1 VWKICVAGPSGP
13 IRNPQSEIRNSRALA
28 PLPIPLHNR
37 PMLSDPANSEEHLQA
52 RKVNVSFSPDA
63 LIRVARG
70 FSCIFWGIPL
80 SLLLFSGAL
89 DIRLFAFVR
98 MPAYVLG
105 IFVAYI
111 GTVFLQRAGPLSDM
125 WTRRVRQ
132 LLFLLL
138 AEIYL
143 APFVYWWRQMPQ
155 VPYFTANML
164 ALVICTTWVLFVV
177 NRLAGE
183 VCKLLCDRTF
193 LIETQVAGWLS
204 VGFML
209 TPLAHAL
216 YTSIRAVLQPDG
228 PSVFVFEL
236 PLWIYALALLPF
248 TITMAV
254 SWKIKERCLQV
265 LKMSAKVPPIQSPAT
280 GP

>member
-1 VWKICVAGPSGP
+1 M
-13 IRNPQSEIRNSRALA
+13 
-28 PLPIPLHNR
+28 LP
-37 PMLSDPANSEEHLQA
+37 DPANSEEHLQA
-52 RKVNVSFSPDA
+52 RKVNISFSADA

-89 DIRLFAFVR
+89 DIRLFSFVR
-98 MPAYVLG
+98 MPAYVFG

-138 AEIYL
+138 VEVYL
-143 APFVYWWRQMPQ
+143 APFVYWWRQMPH
-155 VPYFTANML
+155 VPYFTANMA
-164 ALVICTTWVLFVV
+164 ALVICTTWVLFVI

-183 VCKLLCDRTF
+183 VCKLLRDRTF
-193 LIETQVAGWLS
+193 LIETQVASWLA
-204 VGFML
+204 VVFML
-209 TPLAHAL
+209 TPVAYAL
-216 YTSIRAVLQPDG
+216 YTALRAVLRPDG
-228 PSVFVFEL
+228 DFFFVLER

-254 SWKIKERCLQV
+254 SWKMKERCLQV

-280 GP
+280 EP

>member
-1 VWKICVAGPSGP
+1 
-13 IRNPQSEIRNSRALA
+13 
-28 PLPIPLHNR
+28 
-37 PMLSDPANSEEHLQA
+37 MLSDPAKGEENLQA
-52 RKVNVSFSPDA
+52 KKVNVSFSPDA
-63 LIRVARG
+63 LVRVARG

-89 DIRLFAFVR
+89 DIRLFLFVR
-98 MPAYVLG
+98 IPAYVIG
-105 IFVAYI
+105 VFVAYI
-111 GTVFLQRAGPLSDM
+111 GTVFLQRAGALSDM

-132 LLFLLL
+132 LLFLLVV
-138 AEIYL
+138 EIYL
-143 APFVYWWRQMPQ
+143 SPFVYWWRRMPN
-155 VPYFTANML
+155 VPYFSANMA
-164 ALVICTTWVLFVV
+164 ALVICTTWSLFAV

-183 VCKLLCDRTF
+183 ACRLLRDSAF
-193 LIETQVAGWLS
+193 LVETRVAGWLV

-216 YTSIRAVLQPDG
+216 YTAIRAIVGPEGEFFVL
-228 PSVFVFEL
+228 EL
-236 PLWIYALALLPF
+236 PLWIYALVLLPF

-280 GP
+280 GPC